1 MQDTQQQ
8 TQQVSKKVKITY
20 DEYSKISIMIT
31 DTVKQFEEE
40 SGMESVSQA
49 DIVNRLVDRL
59 EVQEGAAGTS
69 LERAEQT
76 SRKVQQVI
84 QHLI

>member
-1 MQDTQQQ
+1 
-8 TQQVSKKVKITY
+8 
-20 DEYSKISIMIT
+20 MIT
-31 DTVKQFEEE
+31 ETVKEFEREN
-40 SGMESVSQA
+40 GMESVSQA

-76 SRKVQQVI
+76 SRKI
-84 QHLI
+84 Q